1 MFIQYPAIST
11 NMQEPGAW
19 RGLPEAQDREQ
30 TETTGGASTL
40 GVSLGDTAEPELR
53 APGMP
58 GEVPIGT
65 ATWGL
70 RVEEWGQGKGVH
82 SQDSLSK
89 GPASYFIK
97 SLLLAG

>member
-1 MFIQYPAIST
+1 MCIQYPAIST
-11 NMQEPGAW
+11 NVQERGAW
-19 RGLPEAQDREQ
+19 RGLPEAEGRVQ
-30 TETTGGASTL
+30 TEITGGASTL

-58 GEVPIGT
+58 GEVPVGT
-65 ATWGL
+65 AAWGL

-82 SQDSLSK
+82 SQDRLSK

>member
-1 MFIQYPAIST
+1 MFNHYPSIST
-11 NMQEPGAW
+11 NTQEPGAW
-19 RGLPEAQDREQ
+19 RGLPEAEGREQ

-40 GVSLGDTAEPELR
+40 GVSLGDTAESER
-53 APGMP
+53 RVPGMP

-82 SQDSLSK
+82 SQDHLSK

-97 SLLLAG
+97 SLLMAG